1 MKILLTG
8 GSGLLGQA
16 LQMLWLLRNFEKE
29 GQILHAPSSKELDIT
44 KPIDSKEN
52 YKYII
57 HAAGYTDVPKAE
69 IEREKC
75 FLTNVYGT
83 YNLAQA
89 FPNAKFVYISS
100 EYVKNP
106 YQFLC

>member
-44 KPIDSKEN
+44 KPIDSK
-52 YKYII
+52 KII
-57 HAAGYTDVPKAE
+57 SILFMRLD
-69 IEREKC
+69 I
-75 FLTNVYGT
+75 
-83 YNLAQA
+83 QM
-89 FPNAKFVYISS
+89 
-100 EYVKNP
+100 
-106 YQFLC
+106 YQKQK